1 MFNPYRSNRPNP
13 FIIAEVGINHN
24 GDLELAKKLI
34 DVAVET
40 GCDAV
45 KFQKRDIDVV
55 YTEKYLEGHRESPWG
70 PTQRDQKAG
79 LEFTREDY
87 EEIDKHCK
95 ASGIMWTAS
104 AWDEQ
109 SQEFI
114 NKMNVPFNKV
124 ASAMVTK
131 IDFLEK
137 VAAEG
142 KHAFVSTGMCTLSD
156 IDKAVEVF
164 KSAGCP
170 FTLFHTVS
178 TYPCNDVDCNVKM
191 IQTLKEKYN
200 CPVGYSGHERG
211 LLPSILAVSLGA
223 VALERHI
230 TLDRTMYGSDQ
241 SASLEPEGLR
251 RLVRDTRHVS
261 ATLGTGEKTYSSE
274 EREVSEK
281 LRYFKSE

>member
-24 GDLELAKKLI
+24 GDIDLAKKLI
-34 DVAVET
+34 DVAVDS

-45 KFQKRDIDVV
+45 KFQKRDVDTV
-55 YTEKYLEGHRESPWG
+55 YTEKYLDGHRDSPWG
-70 PTQRDQKAG
+70 TTQREQKEG
-79 LEFTREDY
+79 LEFSKEQY
-87 EEIDKHCK
+87 EEIDRYCK
-95 ASGIMWTAS
+95 SQGIMWTAS
-104 AWDEQ
+104 AWDEK
-109 SQEFI
+109 SQNFI
-114 NKMNVPFNKV
+114 NEMNVPFNKV

-142 KHAFVSTGMCTLSD
+142 KHAFVSTGMCTMSD
-156 IDKAVEVF
+156 IDEAVKVF
-164 KSAGCP
+164 KTAGCP

-191 IQTLKEKYN
+191 IETLQDVYS

-251 RLVRDTRHVS
+251 RLVRDTRHVR

-274 EREVSEK
+274 ERQVSEK
-281 LRYFKSE
+281 LRYFESE

>member
-45 KFQKRDIDVV
+45 KFQKRDIDIV

-70 PTQRDQKAG
+70 TTQRDQKAG
-79 LEFTREDY
+79 LEFTLEDY

-104 AWDEQ
+104 AWDEK
-109 SQEFI
+109 SQDFI

-142 KHAFVSTGMCTLSD
+142 KHTFVSTGMCTVET
-156 IDKAVEVF
+156 IDQAVEIF
-164 KSAGCP
+164 KTAGCP

-178 TYPCNDVDCNVKM
+178 VYPCNDSDCNINM
-191 IQTLKEKYN
+191 ITTLKSRYN

-211 LLPSILAVSLGA
+211 ILPSILSVSLGA
-223 VALERHI
+223 TALERHI

-241 SASLEPEGLR
+241 SASLEPAGIS
-251 RLVRDTRHVS
+251 RLVRDARNVM
-261 ATLGTGEKTYSSE
+261 ATLGTGEKTYSAE
-274 EREVSEK
+274 EREISDK

>member
-24 GDLELAKKLI
+24 GDIDLAKKLI
-34 DVAVET
+34 DVAVDS

-45 KFQKRDIDVV
+45 KFQKRDVDTV
-55 YTEKYLEGHRESPWG
+55 YTEKYLDGHRDSPWG
-70 PTQRDQKAG
+70 TTQREQKEG
-79 LEFTREDY
+79 LEFSKEQY
-87 EEIDKHCK
+87 EEIDRHCK
-95 ASGIMWTAS
+95 SQGIMWTAS
-104 AWDEQ
+104 AWDEK
-109 SQEFI
+109 SQNFI
-114 NKMNVPFNKV
+114 NEMNVPFNKV

-142 KHAFVSTGMCTLSD
+142 KHAFVSTGMCTMSD
-156 IDKAVEVF
+156 IDEAVKVF
-164 KSAGCP
+164 KTAGCP

-191 IQTLKEKYN
+191 IETLQDVYS

-251 RLVRDTRHVS
+251 RLVRDTRHVR

-274 EREVSEK
+274 ERQVSEK
-281 LRYFKSE
+281 LRYFESE